1 MDYRLRKATFADQP
15 VLRDLIARSARELS
29 AGDYKAEQVEGALRG
44 AFGVDTQLITD
55 GTYFVVETA
64 TDRAGRDVMFE
75 APRADIVGCGG
86 WSYRRTLFGSDS
98 GPGRDA
104 SELDPAVDAAKIRAF
119 FIDPA
124 HARRGLGTLLL
135 NHCESE
141 AAARGFSRIE
151 MMATLPGQKL
161 YAARG
166 YAPVG
171 QVTHEIAPGLTI
183 DFVPMRK
190 DLTLT
195 PA

>member
-1 MDYRLRKATFADQP
+1 MDYRLRKAALDDQSA
-15 VLRDLIARSARELS
+15 LAALIARSARELS
-29 AGDYKAEQVEGALRG
+29 VGDYEPEVVEGALRG
-44 AFGVDTQLITD
+44 AFGVVTQLIRD
-55 GTYFVVETA
+55 GTYFVVESG
-64 TDRAGRDVMFE
+64 AG
-75 APRADIVGCGG
+75 AIVGCGG

-104 SELDPAVDAAKIRAF
+104 SELDPSVDAAKIRAF

-141 AAARGFSRIE
+141 AAARGFTRLE

-166 YAPVG
+166 YAPIG
-171 QVTHEIAPGLTI
+171 HVTHELAPGLSI
-183 DFVPMRK
+183 EFVPMRK
-190 DLTLT
+190 ELGVT
-195 PA
+195 PR

>member
-1 MDYRLRKATFADQP
+1 MDYRLRQATLADQP
-15 VLRDLIARSARELS
+15 ALTALIARSARELS
-29 AGDYKAEQVEGALRG
+29 KDEYRPEQVEGALRG
-44 AFGVDTQLITD
+44 AFGVDTQLIDD
-55 GTYFVVETA
+55 GTYFVIL
-64 TDRAGRDVMFE
+64 AGDH
-75 APRADIVGCGG
+75 IVGCGG

-104 SELDPAVDAAKIRAF
+104 AELDPAVDAAKIRAF

-135 NHCESE
+135 NQCESA
-141 AAARGFSRIE
+141 AAARGFKHAE

-166 YAPVG
+166 YVPTG
-171 QVTHEIAPGLTI
+171 HLKHEMEPGLHI

-190 DLTLT
+190 ELKR
-195 PA
+195 PVVA